1 MLELSYYVPNE
12 IILELLL
19 PYMFFFVN
27 DTIPRVRAQSISAI
41 TKCVQQVTVLPRNEV
56 NIFPE
61 YILPNLVRKF
71 ADYFIAPLFSGNIY
85 MYRRRS
91 CDSRDVI
98 RIKFVQR
105 LVRNRGLLKRGDS
118 PGKGSFQIVPSK

>member
-91 CDSRDVI
+91 YDSRDVI
-98 RIKFVQR
+98 RIKFGQR
-105 LVRNRGLLKRGDS
+105 GGGRGA
-118 PGKGSFQIVPSK
+118 

>member
-41 TKCVQQVTVLPRNEV
+41 TKCVQQVTVLPRNEA

-71 ADYFIAPLFSGNIY
+71 ADYFIAPLQWKYLHVRKMFSY
-85 MYRRRS
+85 
-91 CDSRDVI
+91 DEDVI
-98 RIKFVQR
+98 RT
-105 LVRNRGLLKRGDS
+105 
-118 PGKGSFQIVPSK
+118 